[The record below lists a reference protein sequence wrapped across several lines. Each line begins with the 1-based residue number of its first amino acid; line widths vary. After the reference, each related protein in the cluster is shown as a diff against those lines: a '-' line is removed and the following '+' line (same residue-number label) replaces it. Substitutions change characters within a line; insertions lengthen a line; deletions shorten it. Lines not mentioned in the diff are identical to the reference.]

1 MFGIMGRPS
10 LLTDAAP
17 TANVVSRGDQC
28 VSIGQVFFV
37 MGDHSSV
44 QPCNLT
50 WGSHHSSSPHFAA
63 PRGPVSR
70 VPAPLWVNHP
80 AAQPPPPNGPN
91 FSEAGNGSDSD
102 CDDDA
107 DKNSTHDAGSDED
120 GKIADDATDDGCNN
134 SIIVIHPYKNPV
146 KTVVRT
152 PAGVRA
158 LLPVVPDRHF
168 KQQLVRRRSKLL
180 TIKRMASRVKKHQ
193 M

>member
-10 LLTDAAP
+10 QLTDAAP
-17 TANVVSRGDQC
+17 VANVVSRGDQC

-63 PRGPVSR
+63 PRG

-91 FSEAGNGSDSD
+91 FSQSDSESD
-102 CDDDA
+102 SEDDA
-107 DKNSTHDAGSDED
+107 DRSDRGTHAGSDDDE
-120 GKIADDATDDGCNN
+120 KAAEDATDGGCNN
-134 SIIVIHPYKNPV
+134 SIIVIHPCNNPV
-146 KTVVRT
+146 KTVART
-152 PAGVRA
+152 PAGV
-158 LLPVVPDRHF
+158 VPDHPI
-168 KQQLVRRRSKLL
+168 KIKHPVVRRRSKLH
-180 TIKRMASRVKKHQ
+180 TIKKMAVAARVKKL
-193 M
+193 